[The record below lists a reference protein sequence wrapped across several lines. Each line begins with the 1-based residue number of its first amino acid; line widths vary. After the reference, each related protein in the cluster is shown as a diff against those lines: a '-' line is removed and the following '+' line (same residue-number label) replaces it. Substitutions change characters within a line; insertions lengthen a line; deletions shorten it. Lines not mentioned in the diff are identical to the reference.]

1 MFTLIDKKYNNVLY
15 TGLSAAELKPKQALD
30 KDFLLTSD
38 HSITPLVGKMKLD
51 RETNDF
57 VYMTWAEVKLS
68 RNRFLAASDWRDLP
82 SYAGSDQ
89 AAWRTYRQKL
99 RDLPQDY
106 TDVEDIVFPTEP

>member
-15 TGLSAAELKPKQALD
+15 TDLSVEEMRPKQALD
-30 KDFLLTSD
+30 RDFLLTSD
-38 HSITPLVGKMKLD
+38 HSTTPLVGKTKLD

-68 RNRFLAASDWRDLP
+68 RNRFLTASDWRDLP
-82 SYAGSDQ
+82 SYPGDDQ
-89 AAWRTYRQKL
+89 EEWRTYRQEL

-106 TDVEDIVFPTEP
+106 TYVEDIIFPEEP